1 MYTGSITTCQYLATL
16 IGMIIPYPS
25 FRALLVFCVLQLHSE
40 VVALTETFAQLKF
53 FNTQQGVF
61 IQN

>member
-1 MYTGSITTCQYLATL
+1 
-16 IGMIIPYPS
+16 MIIPYPS